1 MRAFM
6 MFLTALVSQVIP
18 GPGATSFGQVSQPP
32 ESSSYFAY
40 ADREFIFT
48 IEIVKSGVPIL
59 NFVSMSEEQRTLFA
73 NQIRFEVGNRR
84 IQGKLFQ
91 VDTGNPKE
99 PLMTA
104 SFRIRPR
111 SSFGAA
117 VKGEL
122 EDAKEFSSITL
133 QIGSEVFK
141 LVPLTGFDFENLVLK
156 VNRIN
161 LDSPDFSDDW
171 RILKLDYLGTR
182 SPALKSRRER

>member
-1 MRAFM
+1 MRAFVM
-6 MFLTALVSQVIP
+6 LLTALVSQVIP
-18 GPGATSFGQVSQPP
+18 GPGAMPVDQVSQSP

-48 IEIVKSGVPIL
+48 IEIINSGVPIL

-122 EDAKEFSSITL
+122 EDAKEFASITL

-141 LVPLTGFDFENLVLK
+141 LVPLAGFDFENLVLK

-161 LDSPDFSDDW
+161 LDSPDFRDDW
-171 RILKLDYLGTR
+171 RILKLDYLGAR
-182 SPALKSRRER
+182 SPAPKSRRER